1 MDKSLLEG
9 LSEEQRKAFKECKTM
24 EDVLEL
30 VDEEGYEMSD
40 AQMAAVSGGGCG
52 KKNQCCDQDAI
63 NAQNNGG

>member
-30 VDEEGYEMSD
+30 VDEEGFEMSD
-40 AQMAAVSGGGCG
+40 AQMAAVSGGCS
-52 KKNQCCDQDAI
+52 NSESCCDDNSAK
-63 NAQNNGG
+63 

>member
-9 LSEEQRKAFKECKTM
+9 LSKEQKDALKKCRTM

-30 VDEEGYEMSD
+30 VDEEGFEMSD

-52 KKNQCCDQDAI
+52 KDTCCDQNTI
-63 NAQNNGG
+63 NAQKNGG